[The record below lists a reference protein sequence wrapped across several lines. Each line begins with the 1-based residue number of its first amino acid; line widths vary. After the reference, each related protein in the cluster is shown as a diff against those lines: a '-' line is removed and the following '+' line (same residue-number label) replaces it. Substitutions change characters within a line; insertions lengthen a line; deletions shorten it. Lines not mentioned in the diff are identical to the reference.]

1 MHEPVAVPLW
11 LFLPIAAFALW
22 SLLDRLLIPS
32 ARWVLRRRVNRLIER
47 VNRRLQVEIRPFQL
61 TKRQVLIDRLI
72 YDPTI
77 VAAANDHAQAA
88 KVPRE
93 VVMNDVR
100 RYANEIVPA
109 FNAYFYFRIGYSLAR
124 ALARALY
131 RVRLGIADD
140 KALAAVGNDAT
151 VVFVMNHRSNMDY
164 VLVAFLAAERTAL
177 SYAVGEWA
185 RVWPLQTLI
194 KAMGAYFV
202 RRDSNDPLYRRV
214 LERYVHMATEA
225 GVAQAMYPEAGL
237 TRDGKLRPP
246 RLGLLD
252 YALKSF
258 DPHGSRDIV
267 FVPVGINYDRVLEDR
282 TQLRAGDPAAER
294 RSGGYAIRT
303 TLRFVG
309 RNLRQ
314 MLSGNW
320 YRFGYACVNFGV
332 PVSARAWLAQH
343 AEQFGGDLRSLTK
356 ERRFEAIGLLAQE
369 LMTAIGK
376 VVPVLPVSLVSTVLL
391 EADRPLDELE
401 LKARCQALADT
412 LREGGARIYVPRDD
426 RDYAIH
432 VGLRML
438 RLRRLVTATD
448 DGLYSPAVAETPLL
462 RYYAN
467 AIAHLPRG
475 AGPAVHAPSN
485 PTQRH

>member
-32 ARWVLRRRVNRLIER
+32 VRWVLRRRVNRLINR
-47 VNRRLQVEIRPFQL
+47 VNERLQLEIRPFQL
-61 TKRQVLIDRLI
+61 TKRQVLVDRLI
-72 YDPTI
+72 YDPQVI
-77 VAAANDHAQAA
+77 AAANEHAQAA
-88 KVPRE
+88 KIPRE
-93 VVMNDVR
+93 VAMNLVR
-100 RYANEIVPA
+100 RYANEVVPA

-124 ALARALY
+124 AFAQALY
-131 RVRLGIADD
+131 RVRLGVTDTA
-140 KALAAVGNDAT
+140 ALEAVGHDDT
-151 VVFVMNHRSNMDY
+151 VIFVMNHRSNMDY

-202 RRDSNDPLYRRV
+202 RRNSNDPVYRRV

-225 GVAQAMYPEAGL
+225 GVAQAMYPEGGL
-237 TRDGKLRPP
+237 TRDGRLREP
-246 RLGLLD
+246 RLGLFD

-258 DPHGSRDIV
+258 DPRGARDVV
-267 FVPVGINYDRVLEDR
+267 FIPVGINYDRVLEDR

-303 TLRFVG
+303 TLRFIG

-314 MLSGNW
+314 MLRGNW
-320 YRFGYACVNFGV
+320 YRFGYACVNFGR
-332 PVSARAWLAQH
+332 PVSARAWLARH
-343 AEQFGGDLRSLTK
+343 ADRFGGDLRPLPR
-356 ERRFEAIGLLAQE
+356 EARFEAVGLLARE
-369 LMTAIGK
+369 LMAAVGE
-376 VVPVLPVSLVSTVLL
+376 VVPVLPVSLVATVLL
-391 EADRPLDELE
+391 EAERPLDELE
-401 LKARCQALADT
+401 LKARCQALADD
-412 LREGGARIYVPRDD
+412 LRHGGARIYVPRDD
-426 RDYAIH
+426 RDYALH

-438 RLRRLVTATD
+438 RLRRLVQVSA
-448 DGLYSPAVAETPLL
+448 DGLHAPAPGEEALL

-467 AIAHLPRG
+467 AIAHLPRTEPQSGG
-475 AGPAVHAPSN
+475 A
-485 PTQRH
+485 R

>member
-1 MHEPVAVPLW
+1 MHEPVAVPMW
-11 LFLPIAAFALW
+11 LFVPIAAFALW

-32 ARWVLRRRVNRLIER
+32 VRWVLRRRVNRLIDR
-47 VNRRLQVEIRPFQL
+47 VNQRLQVEIRPFQL
-61 TKRQVLIDRLI
+61 TKRQVLVDRLI
-72 YDPTI
+72 YDPQV
-77 VAAANDHAQAA
+77 VAAANEHAQAA

-93 VVMNDVR
+93 VVMGDVR
-100 RYANEIVPA
+100 RYANEVVPA

-124 ALARALY
+124 GFARVLY
-131 RVRLGIADD
+131 RVRLGITDD
-140 KALAAVGNDAT
+140 KALEAVGHDAT

-194 KAMGAYFV
+194 KAMGAFFV
-202 RRDSNDPLYRRV
+202 RRNSNDPVYRRV

-225 GVAQAMYPEAGL
+225 GVAQAMYPEGGL
-237 TRDGKLRPP
+237 TRDGKLREP

-258 DPHGSRDIV
+258 DPQGARDIV

-282 TQLRAGDPAAER
+282 TQLRAADPAAER

-303 TLRFVG
+303 TLRFIG

-314 MLSGNW
+314 MLGGNW
-320 YRFGYACVNFGV
+320 YRFGYACVNFGL

-343 AEQFGGDLRSLTK
+343 AERFGGDLRALSK
-356 ERRFEAIGLLAQE
+356 EKRFEAVTVLARE
-369 LMTAIGK
+369 LMDAIGK

-391 EADRPLDELE
+391 QAERPLDELE
-401 LKARCQALADT
+401 LKGRCQALADA
-412 LREGGARIYVPRDD
+412 LRAGGARIYVPRDD

-438 RLRRLVTATD
+438 RLRHLVTVSEE
-448 DGLYSPAVAETPLL
+448 GLITPTLAEAPLL
-462 RYYAN
+462 QYYAN

-475 AGPAVHAPSN
+475 A
-485 PTQRH
+485 PTLSS

>member
-32 ARWVLRRRVNRLIER
+32 VRWVLRRRVNRLIDR

-72 YDPTI
+72 YDPQI
-77 VAAANDHAQAA
+77 VAAANEHAQAA
-88 KVPRE
+88 KLPRQ

-100 RYANEIVPA
+100 RYANEVVPA

-124 ALARALY
+124 GFARVLY
-131 RVRLGIADD
+131 RVRLGITDD
-140 KALAAVGNDAT
+140 KALEAVGHDAT

-202 RRDSNDPLYRRV
+202 RRNSNDPLYRRV

-225 GVAQAMYPEAGL
+225 GVAQAMYPEGGL
-237 TRDGKLRPP
+237 TRDGKLREP

-258 DPHGSRDIV
+258 DPQGARDIV

-303 TLRFVG
+303 TLRFAG

-314 MLSGNW
+314 MLGGNW
-320 YRFGYACVNFGV
+320 YRFGYACVNFGL
-332 PVSARAWLAQH
+332 PVSARAWLAAH
-343 AEQFGGDLRSLTK
+343 ADRFGGDLRPLSK
-356 ERRFEAIGLLAQE
+356 EARFEAISVLARE
-369 LMTAIGK
+369 LMDAIGK
-376 VVPVLPVSLVSTVLL
+376 VVPVLPVPLVSTVLL
-391 EADRPLDELE
+391 EAERPLDELE
-401 LKARCQALADT
+401 LKGRCLALADA

-438 RLRRLVTATD
+438 RLRHLVSVNEE
-448 DGLYSPAVAETPLL
+448 GLITPTPAEVPLL
-462 RYYAN
+462 QYYAN

-475 AGPAVHAPSN
+475 APHAGVSVEA
-485 PTQRH
+485 